1 MSAPEAASHVVL
13 PTESS
18 AQIVWAMDDINTF
31 AERND
36 SVMQAV
42 MSVPKPRETDLYP
55 PVKDL
60 LEGQGYEVK
69 GEIGAADIV
78 AVRGDEDPVV
88 IELKTGFSLSLFHQ
102 GIERQAITDA
112 VYIAVPRGTGKPFQ
126 KAIAANTSLCRRLGL
141 GLMTVRLKDG
151 LVEVHADPAPYKP
164 RKSIKKK
171 ARLLKEFAK
180 RTGDPNS
187 GGATRQGLIT
197 AYRQDAL
204 RCARVLSELGPTKAA
219 LVAKAC
225 GVDRARTLMAD
236 NHYGW
241 FERVATGIYAIC
253 PKGNEALAQYGDPD
267 TEPKVTAPAEAEG

>member
-1 MSAPEAASHVVL
+1 MSDPEAGSQVVVL
-13 PTESS
+13 TGCSGEITC
-18 AQIVWAMDDINTF
+18 ATGYINIF
-31 AERND
+31 AERDD
-36 SVMQAV
+36 SFMQAI
-42 MSVPKPRETDLYP
+42 MSATKPRETDLYP
-55 PVKDL
+55 PVKAL
-60 LEGQGYEVK
+60 LESQGYEVK

-78 AVRGDEDPVV
+78 AVRADEDPLV

-102 GIERQAITDA
+102 GIERQTITDA

-187 GGATRQGLIT
+187 GGATRQGLMT

-219 LVAKAC
+219 QVAKASA
-225 GVDRARTLMAD
+225 VERARALMAD

-241 FERVATGIYAIC
+241 FERVATGIYALC
-253 PKGNEALAQYGDPD
+253 PKGAEALVLHGDPD
-267 TEPKVTAPAEAEG
+267 TGVDRQGSAEVSN